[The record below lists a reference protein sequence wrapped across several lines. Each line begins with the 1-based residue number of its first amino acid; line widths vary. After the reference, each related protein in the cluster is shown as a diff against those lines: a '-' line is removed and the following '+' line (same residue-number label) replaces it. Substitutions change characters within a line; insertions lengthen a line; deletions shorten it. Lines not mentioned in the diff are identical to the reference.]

1 MSWRAEIVLIRLW
14 LEVGQQEQERRF
26 EAPIDDP
33 LRQCKLSPVD
43 IEILAALVRPL
54 RSARPDA
61 QSHHSKHAL
70 RYIVRSDDKQ
80 RAHLNCISHLLEHI
94 PCKHV
99 SGDRVKLT
107 ARPKRR
113 RYNGQILLK
122 EMKFV
127 AGRYLCAAQHR
138 FQC

>member
-70 RYIVRSDDKQ
+70 RYMSALTTSKG
-80 RAHLNCISHLLEHI
+80 L
-94 PCKHV
+94 V
-99 SGDRVKLT
+99 ST
-107 ARPKRR
+107 AFRTSWNTFPATM
-113 RYNGQILLK
+113 NQAT
-122 EMKFV
+122 V
-127 AGRYLCAAQHR
+127 SN
-138 FQC
+138 